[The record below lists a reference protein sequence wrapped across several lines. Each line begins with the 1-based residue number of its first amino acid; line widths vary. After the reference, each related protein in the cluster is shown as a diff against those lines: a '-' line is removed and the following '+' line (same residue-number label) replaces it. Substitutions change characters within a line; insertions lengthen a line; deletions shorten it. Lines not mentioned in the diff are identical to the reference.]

1 MGLFNTLLNIAQHAK
16 IIATRDLTNGSV
28 NIVDIENDS
37 VSEITVDVVR
47 EAIRRYN
54 NELRKFDSA
63 SAPYKHI
70 SIDKDEMVKLILRSL
85 GDTAYV
91 QTLLN
96 EITEYSRLNV
106 TIRAEGEEVSNDK
119 RAES

>member
-1 MGLFNTLLNIAQHAK
+1 MGFFNNLLNLAQHAK

-47 EAIRRYN
+47 EAIRLYN
-54 NELRKFDSA
+54 EELRKRKFDSA
-63 SAPYKHI
+63 SVQYKHI

-85 GDTAYV
+85 GNTKYV
-91 QTLLN
+91 QKLLN
-96 EITEYSRLNV
+96 EMWSIKE
-106 TIRAEGEEVSNDK
+106 
-119 RAES
+119 

>member
-16 IIATRDLTNGSV
+16 IIATRDLTNSSV

-70 SIDKDEMVKLILRSL
+70 SIDKDEMVKLILESL
-85 GDTAYV
+85 GDTDYV
-91 QTLLN
+91 QSLLN
-96 EITEYSRLNV
+96 EVKTSN
-106 TIRAEGEEVSNDK
+106 EVLNDK
-119 RAES
+119 RTEG

>member
-96 EITEYSRLNV
+96 EITEYPRLNV

>member
-1 MGLFNTLLNIAQHAK
+1 MGFLGKLLDFAQHAK
-16 IIATRDLTNGSV
+16 IIATRDLTNYSV

-54 NELRKFDSA
+54 AKLREFDSA

-70 SIDKDEMVKLILRSL
+70 SIDKDEMVKLILGSL
-85 GDTAYV
+85 GDTDYV
-91 QTLLN
+91 QSLLN
-96 EITEYSRLNV
+96 EVKTSN
-106 TIRAEGEEVSNDK
+106 EVLNDK
-119 RAES
+119 RTEG

>member
-1 MGLFNTLLNIAQHAK
+1 MGFFDKLLDLAQHAK
-16 IIATRDLTNGSV
+16 IVATRDLTNGSV

-85 GDTAYV
+85 GDTKYV
-91 QTLLN
+91 QMLLN
-96 EITEYSRLNV
+96 EISEIPAIKL
-106 TIRAEGEEVSNDK
+106 TIRAEDEEVSK
-119 RAES
+119 